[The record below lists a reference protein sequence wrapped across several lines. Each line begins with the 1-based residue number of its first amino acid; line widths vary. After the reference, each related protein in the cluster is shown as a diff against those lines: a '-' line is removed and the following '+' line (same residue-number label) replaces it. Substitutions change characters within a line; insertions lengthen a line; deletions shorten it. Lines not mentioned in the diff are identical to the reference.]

1 MKCDKKLESQI
12 SIPNGVKIEKKEQFL
27 IFSGVLGVTQ
37 LDLTKIDPMG
47 LGGIRISKDEKTLF
61 VFGRLKPFF
70 YSLKSLLINKIRGVT
85 VGFLVSLRLV
95 GVGYRAFLE
104 KNNINLD
111 LVLRSKTIGSPYAER
126 SLAYSS
132 RSLLAGRGR
141 DVLNFKCGYSH
152 NLKYQVPYSV
162 RAFLLEPTSLLLF
175 GIDKNQVS
183 QVGHI
188 IRAFKVP
195 ERYKGKGIRFTTE
208 KVALSQ
214 GKRK

>member
-1 MKCDKKLESQI
+1 MKCDKKYESQI

-27 IFSGVLGVTQ
+27 IFSGVLGVTK

-70 YSLKSLLINKIRGVT
+70 YSLKSLLTNKIRGVT

-104 KNNINLD
+104 KNKEKSENQR
-111 LVLRSKTIGSPYAER
+111 LREQ
-126 SLAYSS
+126 SL
-132 RSLLAGRGR
+132 SLLLPDRGK

-152 NLKYQVPYSV
+152 NLKYKFPSSV
-162 RAFLLEPTSLLLF
+162 RPFLLEPTSLLLF

-188 IRAFKVP
+188 IRSFKVP

-208 KVALSQ
+208 RVTLLK

>member
-1 MKCDKKLESQI
+1 MKCDKKTFSQI

-27 IFSGVLGVTQ
+27 IFSGVLGFTK

-47 LGGIRISKDEKTLF
+47 LGGIRISKDEKTLY

-70 YSLKSLLINKIRGVT
+70 YSLKRLLTNKIRGVT

-104 KNNINLD
+104 KNNMEGAL
-111 LVLRSKTIGSPYAER
+111 TTGSPYTEP
-126 SLAYSS
+126 SSAYSS
-132 RSLLAGRGR
+132 LSLLPGKGK

-195 ERYKGKGIRFTTE
+195 ERYKGKGIRFATE
-208 KVALSQ
+208 KVTLSQ

>member
-1 MKCDKKLESQI
+1 MKCDKKYESQI

-27 IFSGVLGVTQ
+27 IFSGVLGVTK
-37 LDLTKIDPMG
+37 LDLTKIDRMG
-47 LGGIRISKDEKTLF
+47 LGGIRISKDEKTLY

-104 KNNINLD
+104 KNKEKSENQS
-111 LVLRSKTIGSPYAER
+111 LREQSLSLLLPDRGCASSLR
-126 SLAYSS
+126 SLA
-132 RSLLAGRGR
+132 AQGK

-152 NLKYQVPYSV
+152 NLKYQVPSSV
-162 RAFLLEPTSLLLF
+162 RPFLLEPTSLLLF

-188 IRAFKVP
+188 IRSFKVP

-208 KVALSQ
+208 RVTLSQ

>member
-1 MKCDKKLESQI
+1 MKCNKNSFSQI

-27 IFSGVLGVTQ
+27 IFSGVLGFTK

-47 LGGIRISKDEKTLF
+47 LGGIRISKDEKTVFLF
-61 VFGRLKPFF
+61 GQSKPFF
-70 YSLKSLLINKIRGVT
+70 NSLKRLLINKIRGVT
-85 VGFLVSLRLV
+85 VGFLVSLRIV

-104 KNNINLD
+104 KNKEGKHI
-111 LVLRSKTIGSPYAER
+111 
-126 SLAYSS
+126 
-132 RSLLAGRGR
+132 
-141 DVLNFKCGYSH
+141 LNFKLGYSH
-152 NLKYQVPYSV
+152 NLKYQVPESI
-162 RAFLLEPTSLLLF
+162 RAFLLEPTSLLFF

-183 QVGHI
+183 QVGSK

-208 KVALSQ
+208 RVSLSQ

>member
-1 MKCDKKLESQI
+1 MNTDKKSFSQI

-27 IFSGVLGVTQ
+27 IFSGVLGFTL

-61 VFGRLKPFF
+61 IFGQSKPFF
-70 YSLKSLLINKIRGVT
+70 YSLKRLLTNKIRGVT

-111 LVLRSKTIGSPYAER
+111 LVLRSETIGSPYAEH
-126 SLAYSS
+126 SVAYSS
-132 RSLLAGRGR
+132 RSLLAGRGK

-162 RAFLLEPTSLLLF
+162 RAFLLEPTSVLLF

>member
-1 MKCDKKLESQI
+1 MKCDKKNFSQI

-27 IFSGVLGVTQ
+27 IFSGVLGFTK

-61 VFGRLKPFF
+61 LFGRSKPFF
-70 YSLKSLLINKIRGVT
+70 YSLKRLVTNKIRGVT

-104 KNNINLD
+104 KNNMEGA
-111 LVLRSKTIGSPYAER
+111 LVSSSKTTGSTYAEQ
-126 SLAYSS
+126 SSAYSS
-132 RSLLAGRGR
+132 LSLLAGRGK

-208 KVALSQ
+208 RVALSQ

>member
-1 MKCDKKLESQI
+1 MKCDKKIESQI

-27 IFSGVLGVTQ
+27 IFSGILGFTK

-47 LGGIRISKDEKTLF
+47 LGGIRISKDEKTVFLF
-61 VFGRLKPFF
+61 GQSKPFF
-70 YSLKSLLINKIRGVT
+70 NSLKRLLTNKIRGVT
-85 VGFLVSLRLV
+85 VGFLVSLRIV

-104 KNNINLD
+104 KNQEGKHI
-111 LVLRSKTIGSPYAER
+111 
-126 SLAYSS
+126 
-132 RSLLAGRGR
+132 
-141 DVLNFKCGYSH
+141 LNFKLGYSH
-152 NLKYQVPYSV
+152 NLKYQVPESI
-162 RAFLLEPTSLLLF
+162 RAFLLEPTSLCLF

-183 QVGHI
+183 QVGSK

-208 KVALSQ
+208 RVALSQ